1 MRTIAGWYRWVF
13 GLLALAA
20 VVWGFRLSVVQ
31 NGSSWVSYFSFFTI
45 LSNIAAI
52 AVFLAGA
59 WPWLGSPRAWA
70 ARPWAVRPWFGFVRG
85 AVTVYMTITGIV
97 YALLL
102 SGLPFSGPA
111 WINDVEHRVMPA
123 VVVLD
128 WLLMP
133 PSRRIGLRR
142 AMAWLVI
149 PVIYLTY
156 SEVRGPF
163 AHWYPYPFL
172 DPRPHGVIH
181 VVVYSIGVAVAFVA
195 VTAAVAVIGDFLS
208 SRNSDRLC
216 SYREQREG
224 PGPAAQADA
233 ARCPAARGPAG

>member
-1 MRTIAGWYRWVF
+1 MRTIAGWYRWIF
-13 GLLALAA
+13 CLLALAA
-20 VVWGFRLSVVQ
+20 VAWGFRLSVVQ
-31 NGSSWVSYFSFFTI
+31 NGFSWVSYFSYFTI
-45 LSNIAAI
+45 LSNITAI
-52 AVFLAGA
+52 AGFLAGA

-70 ARPWAVRPWFGFVRG
+70 SRAWFDFARG

-102 SGLPFSGPA
+102 SGLPASGPA

-123 VVVLD
+123 VVLLD
-128 WLLMP
+128 WLLVP
-133 PSRRIGLRR
+133 PSRRIGVRR
-142 AMAWLVI
+142 AMAWLLI
-149 PVIYLTY
+149 PVMYLTY

-172 DPRPHGVIH
+172 DPRPHGVLH
-181 VVVYSIGVAVAFVA
+181 VVLYSIGVAVAFVA
-195 VTAAVAVIGDFLS
+195 VTAAVAGIGDYLS

-216 SYREQREG
+216 SNREQREG

-233 ARCPAARGPAG
+233 ARCPAARRPAG